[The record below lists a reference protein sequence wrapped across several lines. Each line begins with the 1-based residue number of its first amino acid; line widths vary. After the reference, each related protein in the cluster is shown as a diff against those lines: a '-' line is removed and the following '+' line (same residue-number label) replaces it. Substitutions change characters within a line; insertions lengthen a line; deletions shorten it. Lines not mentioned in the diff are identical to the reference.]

1 VKYETI
7 LLFRKRNRNFESCNK
22 VSSRRWINAIVLKF
36 QAMAHLGNKYP
47 RRLLAGKWEVRYCS
61 RPFLNHSFPAEK
73 TQLYIFF
80 TLSGCSI
87 TTGSFMNIFCHSLK
101 MEKSSWLHVKKW
113 PQKLY
118 PAFWTIGQGLS
129 STCAKTY
136 YPRTN
141 YIHDPPFQRLVL

>member
-22 VSSRRWINAIVLKF
+22 VSSRRWINAVVLKF

-73 TQLYIFF
+73 PNFIFSSLCQDAVLQLDHLWKFSA
-80 TLSGCSI
+80 TLSRWKRAVGCMPEDGHRNCI
-87 TTGSFMNIFCHSLK
+87 L
-101 MEKSSWLHVKKW
+101 
-113 PQKLY
+113 
-118 PAFWTIGQGLS
+118 
-129 STCAKTY
+129 
-136 YPRTN
+136 
-141 YIHDPPFQRLVL
+141 PFGPLDKVCPRLVQKRIILEQITFTIHRFNV